1 MPRYSELN
9 IAFSKKNACGVR
21 QPYDDPS
28 VIMLR
33 MEEFNM
39 YQVLIDNESLADI
52 IYLLAFQKMKLNKER
67 LRLFTS
73 LLVSFTRDWVV
84 PKGII
89 KLTIIVGTY
98 PAQVSKEIDFLMVD
112 CPSTYNVILGRPT
125 LNKLRAATLTYY
137 LKVKFPTSHGIGEI
151 SGDQVLVRKCY

>member
-1 MPRYSELN
+1 MPRYSESN
-9 IAFSKKNACGVR
+9 IAFSKKNTRGVR
-21 QPYDDPS
+21 QPHDDPL

-39 YQVLIDNESLADI
+39 YQVLIDNESSADI

-151 SGDQVLVRKCY
+151 NGDQVLVRKCY